1 MLNRIFYYL
10 SRSVLVGGA
19 CCAGLIGDAFAGD
32 DDQIVVLNA
41 ATETNEHDNF
51 EANFEQ
57 WVFAG
62 SPSAA
67 VGRKRMEAQAKLQI
81 GEIERSCRLSSEQK
95 SRLELA
101 ARGDFERFNEQAE
114 ALRRK
119 FAGMNIH
126 DNEKMNQFWQE
137 LQPLQMRQSRGVG
150 GPDTLLTKAI
160 ARTLDEEQTK
170 ELDAGQSERRRFRY
184 EASVAIAVH
193 TLETTAPL
201 TSEQREKLTQM
212 LLALPLP
219 KTFGQMD
226 QWVVTYRLSILSS
239 QPAVKEILEAR
250 QWQALAQ
257 PLAQAKG
264 YKQHLIEL
272 GHAAEDLD
280 IKAAPAASSAEAKP

>member
-1 MLNRIFYYL
+1 
-10 SRSVLVGGA
+10 
-19 CCAGLIGDAFAGD
+19 
-32 DDQIVVLNA
+32 
-41 ATETNEHDNF
+41 
-51 EANFEQ
+51 
-57 WVFAG
+57 
-62 SPSAA
+62 
-67 VGRKRMEAQAKLQI
+67 
-81 GEIERSCRLSSEQK
+81 
-95 SRLELA
+95 
-101 ARGDFERFNEQAE
+101 
-114 ALRRK
+114 LRRK

-160 ARTLDEEQTK
+160 ARTLDEEQAR
-170 ELDAGQSERRRFRY
+170 EFDAGQGERRRFRY

-201 TSEQREKLTQM
+201 TSEQRDKLTQV

-226 QWVVTYRLSILSS
+226 HWVVTYRLSILSS
-239 QPAVKEILEAR
+239 QASVKEILEAR

-280 IKAAPAASSAEAKP
+280 IKSAPAANSAEAKP